1 MFPVSVFRGHH
12 RGGAEWHRGTDRLQA
27 PRRLPLFLPHPQRS
41 EAGDPRVSVS
51 LRTQTVATPPSTCLT
66 FLSACLSVLRLMGSM
81 SLSNHYRSE
90 VLLDVETAAGGFQQ
104 RKGMRRCLPLTFC
117 FHTGLSQYMA
127 LEPAEG
133 RQMFES
139 FYPCP
144 VSTFTVCLFFQSKC
158 SVAFSKHIWN
168 CFFFLCF
175 RIRRLRILQP
185 STCSSQV
192 SASLYLQ
199 LC

>member
-1 MFPVSVFRGHH
+1 
-12 RGGAEWHRGTDRLQA
+12 
-27 PRRLPLFLPHPQRS
+27 
-41 EAGDPRVSVS
+41 
-51 LRTQTVATPPSTCLT
+51 
-66 FLSACLSVLRLMGSM
+66 MGSM

-133 RQMFES
+133 RRMFES

-144 VSTFTVCLFFQSKC
+144 VRNLPVCLSFQNKC
-158 SVAFSKHIWN
+158 TLETGNENLLNLSCPCVSG
-168 CFFFLCF
+168 
-175 RIRRLRILQP
+175 
-185 STCSSQV
+185 SDSSGSFIHRHV
-192 SASLYLQ
+192 HHR
-199 LC
+199 

>member
-1 MFPVSVFRGHH
+1 
-12 RGGAEWHRGTDRLQA
+12 
-27 PRRLPLFLPHPQRS
+27 
-41 EAGDPRVSVS
+41 
-51 LRTQTVATPPSTCLT
+51 
-66 FLSACLSVLRLMGSM
+66 MGSM

-133 RQMFES
+133 RRMFES

-144 VSTFTVCLFFQSKC
+144 VRHLPVCP
-158 SVAFSKHIWN
+158 A
-168 CFFFLCF
+168 
-175 RIRRLRILQP
+175 
-185 STCSSQV
+185 SQDKLPK
-192 SASLYLQ
+192 AEF
-199 LC
+199 